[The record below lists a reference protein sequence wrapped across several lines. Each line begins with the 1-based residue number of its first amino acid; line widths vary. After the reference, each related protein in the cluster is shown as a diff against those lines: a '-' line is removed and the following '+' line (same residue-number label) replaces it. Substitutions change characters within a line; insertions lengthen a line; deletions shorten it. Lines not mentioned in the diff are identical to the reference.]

1 MTIKSGDK
9 KIIQK
14 TGSILK
20 IHKSKNKSLNQNKMK
35 NLLVY
40 LVFIF
45 AVVKVKAQCNI
56 ESVKTDSYGIRVYT
70 SGGSSQSY
78 QYDGKSLY
86 DYSSCWLVV
95 ARTGGNITIY
105 DGKSVNSYKSI
116 TTSTSAA
123 VKSVKVL
130 GDKIKIE
137 FEGGDN
143 REYNIR

>member
-1 MTIKSGDK
+1 
-9 KIIQK
+9 
-14 TGSILK
+14 
-20 IHKSKNKSLNQNKMK
+20 MK
-35 NLLVY
+35 NLFFS
-40 LVFIF
+40 LVFVF
-45 AVVKVKAQCNI
+45 AIAQVQAQCNI

-95 ARTGGNITIY
+95 AKTGGNITIY
-105 DGKSVNSYKSI
+105 DGKSVNYYKTIS
-116 TTSTSAA
+116 TNTSAV

-137 FEGGDN
+137 YEGGDM
-143 REYNIR
+143 REYNIK